1 MHLCSAPLECLQQR
15 NICIYLKISNY
26 HHAFHK
32 SKYLNLLESLH
43 KCKVQNTQRLPEM
56 PSTNQTRKSGKRL
69 ERLICSGLRPSERLK
84 DYADKL
90 TTLAAQSTDLDMLR
104 KKSRLLK
111 ALANET
117 RLKML
122 RLLSIREMCV
132 CELTIA
138 LDLTQPT
145 ASHHLNILQ
154 NVGLVRDRKEGKWV
168 FYKVARPELTEN
180 LFRFLEF
187 PPVEQT

>member
-1 MHLCSAPLECLQQR
+1 MQSARQAKR
-15 NICIYLKISNY
+15 
-26 HHAFHK
+26 
-32 SKYLNLLESLH
+32 
-43 KCKVQNTQRLPEM
+43 TD
-56 PSTNQTRKSGKRL
+56 KRL
-69 ERLICSGLRPSERLK
+69 ERLLCSGLRPEKDLEEYARKLK
-84 DYADKL
+84 KL
-90 TTLAAQSTDLDMLR
+90 AEKLVDSDALR

-132 CELTIA
+132 CELTVA

-154 NVGLVRDRKEGKWV
+154 NVELVRDRKDGKWV
-168 FYKVARPELTEN
+168 FYSVVKPKLVES
-180 LFRFLEF
+180 LFDFIEF
-187 PPVEQT
+187 PRLEPK